1 MTVLRWQWW
10 CCYCWSIWLRRFR
23 FLPMFPFAAPKIGVC
38 DDADSDADV
47 CVNVTKTLW
56 MTSMAN
62 FPKSNKA
69 YRPCIKYVYEC
80 ELNTIDLN
88 GNFPSRFF
96 HSVSLPY
103 ISLSL
108 SLSALILSS
117 FILFP
122 CHSDVRMNFSLSF
135 ETMWP
140 RLFIQS
146 TVQLIAKWHR
156 TIKWIEALSRSGRN
170 E

>member
-69 YRPCIKYVYEC
+69 YRPCIKYVRMWAEYNRFEWKFSIS
-80 ELNTIDLN
+80 L
-88 GNFPSRFF
+88 FPFG
-96 HSVSLPY
+96 VSSIP
-103 ISLSL
+103 LSL

-117 FILFP
+117 FIFFP